1 MIAIEISDVTFRY
14 ENRTV
19 LENINM
25 NIPKASVF
33 GFLGL
38 NGAGKSTLIKIIL
51 GLLTPETGSV
61 NIFGNNVVN
70 KRMHALKS
78 IGSFVEGPSLYP
90 NMRVSDYLNIKQ
102 TLLGLPSDST
112 ERVMEIVNLT
122 DYKDVQTKKLSLGL
136 KQRLCIAFALIGNPP
151 VLILDEPS
159 NGLDPEGIKDIRTL
173 IAELNEKHNKTIFM
187 SSHILGE
194 VEKTCTHVAIL
205 DGGKIVF
212 DQKMIEVSDNNYS
225 FTIRTDNPEKSL
237 KICTEIST
245 TCFAGETNEISLIV
259 NDENEISFIIERL
272 IRQGV
277 QVYTVVPNNKLE
289 DIFFKYT
296 GHAK

>member
-1 MIAIEISDVTFRY
+1 MTAIKISDVTFRY

-122 DYKDVQTKKLSLGL
+122 DYKDVQTKKL
-136 KQRLCIAFALIGNPP
+136 
-151 VLILDEPS
+151 
-159 NGLDPEGIKDIRTL
+159 
-173 IAELNEKHNKTIFM
+173 
-187 SSHILGE
+187 
-194 VEKTCTHVAIL
+194 
-205 DGGKIVF
+205 
-212 DQKMIEVSDNNYS
+212 
-225 FTIRTDNPEKSL
+225 
-237 KICTEIST
+237 
-245 TCFAGETNEISLIV
+245 
-259 NDENEISFIIERL
+259 
-272 IRQGV
+272 
-277 QVYTVVPNNKLE
+277 
-289 DIFFKYT
+289 
-296 GHAK
+296 